1 MSTPRAIRL
10 ILVPVDMVFFIVQIA
25 REGTIG
31 RLSNKP
37 ARDCQ
42 KDWVDFLPKKKTD
55 FTNHENGVLQNG
67 TSRFDL
73 TGGNYN
79 KLRFRCS
86 AVPLFRC
93 SAVPLFR
100 CCKTARIATPR
111 AAQAIAISEFLRN
124 TACSIAGV
132 KFVL

>member
-1 MSTPRAIRL
+1 MAMSTPRAIRL
-10 ILVPVDMVFFIVQIA
+10 ILVPVDIVFFIVQIA

-93 SAVPLFR
+93 SAVAKQQGSQRRERRKQSRSVNFFETR
-100 CCKTARIATPR
+100 
-111 AAQAIAISEFLRN
+111 
-124 TACSIAGV
+124 GV
-132 KFVL
+132 R

>member
-1 MSTPRAIRL
+1 
-10 ILVPVDMVFFIVQIA
+10 MVFFIVQIA

-86 AVPLFRC
+86 AVAKQQGSQRRERRKQSRSVNFFETR
-93 SAVPLFR
+93 
-100 CCKTARIATPR
+100 
-111 AAQAIAISEFLRN
+111 
-124 TACSIAGV
+124 GV
-132 KFVL
+132 

>member
-1 MSTPRAIRL
+1 
-10 ILVPVDMVFFIVQIA
+10 MVFFIVQIA

-86 AVPLFRC
+86 AVPLSRC
-93 SAVPLFR
+93 SAVAKQQGSQRRERRKQSRSVSFYGTR
-100 CCKTARIATPR
+100 EVC
-111 AAQAIAISEFLRN
+111 
-124 TACSIAGV
+124 
-132 KFVL
+132 